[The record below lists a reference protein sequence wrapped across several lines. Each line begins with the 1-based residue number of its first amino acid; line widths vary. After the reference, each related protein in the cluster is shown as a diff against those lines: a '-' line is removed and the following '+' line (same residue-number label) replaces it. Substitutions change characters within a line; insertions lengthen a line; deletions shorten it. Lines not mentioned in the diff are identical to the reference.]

1 MDLRCIFL
9 IKQVIEINYFW
20 MLYAS
25 CNKVHNFGTCKHHGT
40 RICKHQWYINR
51 LFVKL
56 IILYKPLLNVSHIQK
71 GYQNDII

>member
-9 IKQVIEINYFW
+9 IKKVIEINHFW

-25 CNKVHNFGTCKHHGT
+25 CNKVHKFGTCKHHGT
-40 RICKHQWYINR
+40 RFINC

-56 IILYKPLLNVSHIQK
+56 IILFKPLLNVSHIQR
-71 GYQNDII
+71 GYQNDNT